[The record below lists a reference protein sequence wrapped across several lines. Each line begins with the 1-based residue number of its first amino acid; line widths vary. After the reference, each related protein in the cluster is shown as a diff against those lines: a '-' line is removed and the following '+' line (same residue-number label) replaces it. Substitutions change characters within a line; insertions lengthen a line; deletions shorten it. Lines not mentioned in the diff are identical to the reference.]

1 MEPSQNGRILGGLSE
16 LVVDR
21 RWARWVSGSS
31 ASIKATASAGEP
43 VFDEALLARLR
54 LTGKRLVFLTECLA
68 DLAERRVVQVWRGDP
83 VEVMGGIRV
92 ATTYAPV
99 PGWHRRS
106 RVIELGEVHPWPWLV
121 RPHGGPAGSFTSW
134 RQAAGLGQ
142 RRPTT
147 RRTERQS

>member
-1 MEPSQNGRILGGLSE
+1 M
-16 LVVDR
+16 
-21 RWARWVSGSS
+21 WVSGSS